1 VSEVSDFATRMKF
14 AGMKDAGEKAH
25 ILAEALPY
33 IREFSGKTVV
43 IKYGGH
49 AMENAELA
57 ELFATDVV
65 LMRLVGMN
73 PVVVHG
79 GGPQITDLMRRLG
92 KEPEFV
98 DGRRVTDAETVDI
111 VRMALVGK
119 VNREIVASVNRLGSY
134 AVGLSG
140 EDAGLIRVDQRD
152 PRLGF
157 VGDVRAI
164 DPTMVL
170 RLLREELIPVIATV
184 GVDDSGQAYNVNAD
198 TVAGAI
204 AESLSAEKL
213 VYLTDVAGVYGDWP
227 DESSLISRI
236 DVEGLEKLIADG
248 KASEGMIP
256 KLESCAHALRH
267 GVRRAHILDGR
278 LPHALLLEF
287 FTREGVGTMVDS

>member
-1 VSEVSDFATRMKF
+1 MTTLDERVR
-14 AGMKDAGEKAH
+14 DAGEKAR

-33 IREFSGKTVV
+33 IREFSGRTVV
-43 IKYGGH
+43 VKYGGH
-49 AMENAELA
+49 AMNRPELA

-79 GGPQITDLMRRLG
+79 GGPQISDLMRRLG
-92 KEPEFV
+92 KEPEFI

-119 VNREIVASVNRLGSY
+119 VNREVVSSINRHGSY

-152 PRLGF
+152 PSLGF
-157 VGDVRAI
+157 VGDVREV
-164 DPTMVL
+164 DPTIVL
-170 RLLREELIPVIATV
+170 RLLREELIPVIATI
-184 GVDDSGQAYNVNAD
+184 GVDDEGNAYNINAD

-204 AESLSAEKL
+204 AESLQAEKL

-227 DESSLISRI
+227 DESSLISRV
-236 DVEGLEKLIADG
+236 DVGGLELLIASG
-248 KASEGMIP
+248 KVTEGMIP
-256 KLESCAHALRH
+256 KLESCVSALRN

-287 FTREGVGTMVDS
+287 FTREGVGTMVYS

>member
-1 VSEVSDFATRMKF
+1 MSTFDPRTA
-14 AGMKDAGEKAH
+14 DAGDKAR

-33 IREFSGKTVV
+33 IREFSGRTIV

-49 AMENAELA
+49 AMDDPDLA

-73 PVVVHG
+73 PVIVHG

-98 DGRRVTDAETVDI
+98 DGRRVTDAETIDI

-204 AESLSAEKL
+204 AVSLNAEKL

-248 KASEGMIP
+248 KASDGMIP
-256 KLESCAHALRH
+256 KLESCAHALRA

-287 FTREGVGTMVDS
+287 FTPEGVGTMVDS

>member
-1 VSEVSDFATRMKF
+1 MSGFDPRTA
-14 AGMKDAGEKAH
+14 DAGDKAR

-33 IREFSGKTVV
+33 IREFSGRTVV

-49 AMENAELA
+49 AMDDPELA

-204 AESLSAEKL
+204 AESLHAEKL

-227 DESSLISRI
+227 DPSSLLPRI
-236 DVEGLEKLIADG
+236 DVEGLEKLIANG
-248 KASEGMIP
+248 KASDGMIP
-256 KLESCAHALRH
+256 KLESCAHALGH

>member
-1 VSEVSDFATRMKF
+1 VTPDVVTSVDERVKA
-14 AGMKDAGEKAH
+14 AGEKAVV
-25 ILAEALPY
+25 LAEALPY
-33 IREFSGKTVV
+33 IREFSGKTAV

-49 AMENAELA
+49 AMSDPALSD
-57 ELFATDVV
+57 LFAADVV

-79 GGPQITDLMRRLG
+79 GGPQISDLMRRLG

-111 VRMALVGK
+111 VRMTLVGK
-119 VNREIVASVNRLGSY
+119 VNREIVASVNRHGSY

-140 EDAGLIRVDQRD
+140 EDAALIRVDERD
-152 PRLGF
+152 PILGF
-157 VGDVRAI
+157 VGDVREI
-164 DPTMVL
+164 NPTIVERM
-170 RLLREELIPVIATV
+170 LREELIPVIATV
-184 GVDDSGQAYNVNAD
+184 GVDDHGQAYNVNAD
-198 TVAGAI
+198 TVAGAM
-204 AESLSAEKL
+204 AEAVDAEKL

-236 DVEGLEKLIADG
+236 DVAGMEKLIADG
-248 KASEGMIP
+248 KISEGMIP
-256 KLESCAHALRH
+256 KLESCVSALKR

-287 FTREGVGTMVDS
+287 FTKQGVGTMVHP

>member
-1 VSEVSDFATRMKF
+1 VIESAAARV
-14 AGMKDAGEKAH
+14 KDAGEKAH

-65 LMRLVGMN
+65 MMRLVGMN

-79 GGPQITDLMRRLG
+79 GGPQITALMRRLG

-119 VNREIVASVNRLGSY
+119 VNREIVSMVNRLGSY
-134 AVGLSG
+134 AVGMSG

-157 VGDVRAI
+157 VGDVRSI
-164 DPTMVL
+164 DNTMVV
-170 RLLREELIPVIATV
+170 RLLREEFIPVIATI
-184 GVDDSGQAYNVNAD
+184 GVDDDGQAYNVNAD

-204 AESLSAEKL
+204 AESLDAEKL

-227 DESSLISRI
+227 DETTLISRV
-236 DVEGLEKLIADG
+236 DVDGLEQLIADG
-248 KASEGMIP
+248 KVSEGMIP
-256 KLESCAHALRH
+256 KLESCVAALRH

-287 FTREGVGTMVDS
+287 FTREGVGTMVHP

>member
-1 VSEVSDFATRMKF
+1 MSAFDPRTA
-14 AGMKDAGEKAH
+14 DAGDKAR

-33 IREFSGKTVV
+33 IREFSGRTVV

-49 AMENAELA
+49 AMDDAGLA

-164 DPTMVL
+164 DPTMVY

-204 AESLSAEKL
+204 AESLAAEKL
-213 VYLTDVAGVYGDWP
+213 VYLTDV
-227 DESSLISRI
+227 
-236 DVEGLEKLIADG
+236 EGLRRHADDPTTLVSSIAVDELEAMIESG
-248 KASEGMIP
+248 ALEGGMIP
-256 KLESCAHALRH
+256 KVTSCVRAVRK
-267 GVRRAHILDGR
+267 GVGHAHILDGR
-278 LPHALLLEF
+278 MPHALLLEI
-287 FTREGVGTMVDS
+287 FTPEGVGTMVSP